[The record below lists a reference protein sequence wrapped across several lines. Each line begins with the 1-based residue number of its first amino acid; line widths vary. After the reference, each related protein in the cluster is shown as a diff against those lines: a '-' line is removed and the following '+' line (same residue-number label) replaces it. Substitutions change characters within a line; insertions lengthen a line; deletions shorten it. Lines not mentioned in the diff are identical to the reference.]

1 MQYLSDCPFYGVE
14 WFYLSYLKHHV
25 FAKCIFTE
33 KWKFEIVT
41 TDFFSNHIL
50 NTKTLYLI
58 VLTVL
63 LFQTNLYRR
72 LDTARFDPTRISP

>member
-1 MQYLSDCPFYGVE
+1 MQY
-14 WFYLSYLKHHV
+14 
-25 FAKCIFTE
+25 I
-33 KWKFEIVT
+33 EIVT